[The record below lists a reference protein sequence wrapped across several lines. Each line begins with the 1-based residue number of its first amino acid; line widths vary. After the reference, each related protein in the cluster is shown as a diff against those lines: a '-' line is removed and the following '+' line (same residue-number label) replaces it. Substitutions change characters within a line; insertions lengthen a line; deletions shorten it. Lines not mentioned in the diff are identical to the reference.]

1 MSHTGRAALAVA
13 LLVGFYVYG
22 VAVLVGLGWLL
33 VLAVEHGLPGFL
45 AGKGFLVLAIVAVAV
60 VRSLFGLR
68 RRDTTPP
75 PGLLLTPQEQPRLW
89 GVVRQLAEVV
99 GTRPPDEIRLVPDV
113 NAAVSEESG
122 WLGLRP
128 GRRRMFVGAPL
139 LTTFSEAELASVLAH
154 ELGHYSGRHT
164 ALGGLV
170 YRSREA
176 IGRTLEGLQDH
187 PVVAS
192 FFRLYARLYV
202 AVTAATS
209 RGQEIE
215 ADRFS
220 VQVAGTSTAT
230 RALLAVEPLAAA
242 WTFFL
247 ETYAL
252 AGRDD
257 GLRPTDLFGGFELF
271 LNDPERQRQIA
282 ELNLRAEPAP
292 TRWTDTHPAVEHR
305 VRAMEALGLPDA
317 EDSSPPAIELL
328 GDYLVVLRALED
340 ELFASTGLSPAGWDD
355 VVGAGARRTWD
366 QLSGLVASSARD
378 GHGTP
383 RLGGVLDAVADGRYR
398 GYVAAVVVD
407 PETHGEAAQ
416 RELLDALCRSAL
428 VAGGARV
435 RVNWAGPAHVVGTHA
450 ARLDPSSL
458 VAASLEDPAGV
469 SALREWLVAN
479 GASLDHEPPR
489 SPTDDD
495 HRATGAAAPPQ
506 LLAVVAPVSCKGAFR
521 LGGVCFALPSGL
533 VLRGPTRRERWAVG
547 VAMGGGKGMVR
558 AAAQLSPEEVLGHPR
573 ATVIGWDEVRRAT
586 ATRKKLGSPRVALEL
601 TDGRTFTLKWT
612 DGTAEQGQLLPVLAH
627 FLGDRFET
635 S

>member
-33 VLAVEHGLPGFL
+33 VLALQHGLPGFL

-60 VRSLFGLR
+60 ARSLFGLR

-89 GVVRQLAEVV
+89 AVVRQLADMV

-113 NAAVSEESG
+113 NAAVSEESS

-139 LTTFSEAELASVLAH
+139 ATTFSEAELASVLAH

-176 IGRTLEGLQDH
+176 IGRTLERLQDH
-187 PVVAS
+187 PVVAT
-192 FFRLYARLYV
+192 FFHLYARFYV

-209 RGQEIE
+209 RAQEIE

-220 VQVAGTSTAT
+220 VQVSGTSTAT

-242 WTFFL
+242 WAFFL

-252 AGRDD
+252 AGRED
-257 GLRPTDLFGGFELF
+257 GLRPTDVFGGFELF
-271 LNDPERQRQIA
+271 LNDPERQRQLA
-282 ELNLRAEPAP
+282 ELNLRAEPEP
-292 TRWTDTHPAVEHR
+292 TRWTDTHPSVEHR

-317 EDSSPPAIELL
+317 DDSSPPSIELL

-340 ELFASTGLSPAGWDD
+340 EMFAGTGLSAAGWDE
-355 VVGAGARRTWD
+355 VVGSGARRTWD
-366 QLSGLVASSARD
+366 ELSGLVTSSARVGD
-378 GHGTP
+378 ATP

-398 GYVAAVVVD
+398 GYVAAVVAD

-450 ARLDPSSL
+450 GRLDPAPL
-458 VAASLEDPAGV
+458 VSASLDDPAGV
-469 SALREWLVAN
+469 AALREWLVAN
-479 GASLDHEPPR
+479 GASLDHEPPEV
-489 SPTDDD
+489 PTDVG
-495 HRATGAAAPPQ
+495 RGAAVAAGPPE
-506 LLAVVAPVSCKGAFR
+506 LLAVIGRVRCAGAFR
-521 LGGVCFALPSGL
+521 SGGFCWLLTHGL
-533 VLRGPTRRERWAVG
+533 VLRRMRIKDSAAGMGSYSAILRRARRRTADEVLGDRKAVF
-547 VAMGGGKGMVR
+547 VPWDDVR
-558 AAAQLSPEEVLGHPR
+558 SAQLSTKWR
-573 ATVIGWDEVRRAT
+573 FKRVR
-586 ATRKKLGSPRVALEL
+586 LDLV
-601 TDGRTFTLKWT
+601 DGRSLTLKWLYDT
-612 DGTAEQGQLLPVLAH
+612 IDDPSFLPALAY
-627 FLGDRFET
+627 FLGDRFEE
-635 S
+635 